1 MDLGAIKT
9 CESYGDLESSSG
21 NYVGGVAGL
30 SRTTIRNCFVKCTL
44 SGGDYVGGVVGASEE
59 NTVVSGCY
67 TLVDISDSGRYSG
80 AVSGTE
86 DGEFKGNYYVSDT
99 LAGLGRISYS
109 GKAEPISFESFT
121 QVKGLPQGMTQFTLR
136 F

>member
-1 MDLGAIKT
+1 MSPDVRTTEIFVQRRTIPGGIVGRMDLGAIKT

-99 LAGLGRISYS
+99 LGR
-109 GKAEPISFESFT
+109 PWPDQLF
-121 QVKGLPQGMTQFTLR
+121 R
-136 F
+136 